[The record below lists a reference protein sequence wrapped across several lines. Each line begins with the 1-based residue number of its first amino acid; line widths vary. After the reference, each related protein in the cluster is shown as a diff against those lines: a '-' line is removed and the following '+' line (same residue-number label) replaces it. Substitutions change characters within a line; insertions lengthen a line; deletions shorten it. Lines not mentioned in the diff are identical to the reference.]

1 MQHSVGE
8 SPSTLAPCHRL
19 SNHGQPSIIPD
30 MIDKEPSE
38 LLPGRDLGE
47 FQTLVDV
54 VARLRAPG
62 GCPWDR
68 EQTHES
74 LKRHL
79 LEECYEALEAI
90 DQGAPSQLAEELGD
104 ILVQVAF
111 HADIARESG
120 DFTLADVVAAIN
132 GKLVRRHPHV
142 FGDAS
147 VSDARE
153 VELNWEQLK
162 VAERA
167 QQGARKSPVDGIPSA
182 LPALSYAQLLQDRV
196 ARAGFEW
203 DNLGGVID
211 KLVEEAAELREATS
225 DAERAHELG
234 DLFLVMVNLCRW
246 MNVQAEDAL
255 RQANGRFRSRYLKM
269 EELAGQR
276 GLNFEQLT
284 LDDKERLWQEAKTI
298 VG

>member
-1 MQHSVGE
+1 M
-8 SPSTLAPCHRL
+8 PSTLAPPFRL
-19 SNHGQPSIIPD
+19 SNQGQPSIIPA
-30 MIDKEPSE
+30 MIDKQPSQ
-38 LLPGRDLGE
+38 LLPDKDLGD
-47 FQTLVDV
+47 FQTLVEV

-90 DQGAPSQLAEELGD
+90 DQGTPSLLAEELGD

-111 HADIARESG
+111 HADIAREAG
-120 DFTLADVVAAIN
+120 DFTLADVLTAIN
-132 GKLVRRHPHV
+132 SKLVRRHPHV
-142 FGDAS
+142 FGDTI

-162 VAERA
+162 AAERA
-167 QQGARKSPVDGIPSA
+167 QQGVRKSPVDGIPSA
-182 LPALSYAQLLQDRV
+182 LPALSYAQLMQDRV
-196 ARAGFEW
+196 ARVGFEW
-203 DNLGGVID
+203 EDVDGVIE
-211 KLVEEAAELREATS
+211 KLVEEAGEFRQATT
-225 DAERAHELG
+225 DAERVHELG

-246 MNVQAEDAL
+246 MDVQAEDAL

-269 EELAGQR
+269 EELAEQR
-276 GLNFEQLT
+276 GLDFEQLA
-284 LDDKERLWQEAKTI
+284 LDDKEALWQEAKTI